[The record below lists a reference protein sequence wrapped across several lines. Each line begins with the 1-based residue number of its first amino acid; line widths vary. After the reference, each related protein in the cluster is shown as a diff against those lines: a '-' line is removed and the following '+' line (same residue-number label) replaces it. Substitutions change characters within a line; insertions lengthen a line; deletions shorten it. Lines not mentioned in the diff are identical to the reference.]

1 MIKLVAAVRTN
12 VEILEAIVVIVAH
25 GDAHAVPGAL
35 QASSFRNILEG
46 AVGLL
51 MIETVPIRRPRLFG
65 DGALGRRI
73 LQRRAVDQENVE
85 PAIVV
90 VVEQRDAGAHR
101 FDQIFPGGM
110 RGLILKIDARFFGDV
125 REMARDIRH
134 GRSFLGLW
142 DLLCEAQGGKNH
154 RTESERATKKRL
166 NPGWG

>member
-1 MIKLVAAVRTN
+1 MIELVSAVRGN

-35 QASSFRNILEG
+35 QASSFRYILEA
-46 AVGLL
+46 AVGFL
-51 MIETVPIRRPRLFG
+51 MIETVPVRRPRLFG

-90 VVEQRDAGAHR
+90 VVEQRDTGAHG

-110 RGLILKIDARFFGDV
+110 RGLILKMDARFFGEV
-125 REMARDIRH
+125 HEMAGDIRH
-134 GRSFLGLW
+134 GEGVLCLW
-142 DLLCEAQGGKNH
+142 GVLREAQGRKNH
-154 RTESERATKKRL
+154 RTESERATEERV
-166 NPGWG
+166 NPG